1 MVAGISKRQQFRN
14 ERALQDLIRSVPGN
28 DRCADCQALNPGWA
42 SWNIGIFICMRCA
55 SLHRKLGTHISK
67 VKSLSMDTWTDDQVD
82 NMKSHGN
89 NIMNKI
95 YNPKNVKPPVP
106 TDVDESDACMERF
119 IRQKYQHRSLDEAKQ
134 KPPSRHD
141 SGYDRPRAE
150 DRSPEGSPPPL
161 PPKPARP
168 FGFGLRS
175 ASSATNLNRMS
186 NRGSAISPQSDSF
199 GASGI
204 SVRKGSGDASFDAK
218 LATLRDMGFANERRN
233 AIALRELEGNLDKTI
248 ETLVRLGEGNG
259 SVSLAKSPAAQ
270 PTPDA
275 GKSSN
280 PFDQLDARPAT
291 RQASGSYNP
300 FDAPVQSQPQAQQAP
315 VQSLE
320 QSFQNLQVA
329 QPLFPHSTGG
339 YPMRQVSL
347 PQPLYQQTATPPV
360 PTNFAQNAYVSSPQP
375 LDGGNNPFFQTGA
388 QPQAS
393 MTPPASNLA
402 QTNPFFNQVAPQ
414 PTGMQ
419 QPPQSQAASNSPFG
433 PLRHANTMPVMP
445 SSSPFGQPSP
455 FQSQLQSQPQSQPQP
470 QAQPQ
475 PQYQMQQHLQQPQ
488 GSLNPYQAMT
498 APATPQNAGYLAQP
512 QYGYQASAQHLAPQP
527 TGRVDKNSI
536 LSLYQFSPQPSATP
550 EQSQYRPSTAV
561 NPPTQTGQPSPF
573 NTMPQQQQQ
582 QSQPFNAMPQQQQQ
596 QQQQPQQQQSNPLTD
611 PLSAS
616 GTRNPFFTTAP
627 QPGAP
632 APVPTT
638 TAQATTTPY
647 LTTTV
652 PPQQQQQQQ
661 QQQTLNVYGGMPNKP
676 TGFPRGHMSQQSVD
690 INGFQS
696 GRHSPDAF
704 ASLSARYG

>member
-14 ERALQDLIRSVPGN
+14 ERTLQDLIRSVPGN

-42 SWNIGIFICMRCA
+42 SWNLGIFICMRCA

-67 VKSLSMDTWTDDQVD
+67 VKSLSMDTWSDDQVD

-95 YNPKNVKPPVP
+95 YNPRNVKPPVP

-119 IRQKYQHRSLDEAKQ
+119 IRQKYQHRSLDEKP

-141 SGYDRPRAE
+141 SGYDRSLRE

-186 NRGSAISPQSDSF
+186 NRGSAASPQSDTF
-199 GASGI
+199 GSGSPGA
-204 SVRKGSGDASFDAK
+204 SVRKASGDASTESK
-218 LATLRDMGFANERRN
+218 LAVLRDMGFANERRN
-233 AIALRELEGNLDKTI
+233 AIALRELNGNLDKTI

-259 SVSLAKSPAAQ
+259 SVSLPKTPAAQ

-275 GKSSN
+275 AKSAN
-280 PFDQLDARPAT
+280 PFDQLDARPLPQPSANF
-291 RQASGSYNP
+291 NP
-300 FDAPVQSQPQAQQAP
+300 FDAPTQPQLQAQQAP

-320 QSFQNLQVA
+320 QPFQNLQVA

-339 YPMRQVSL
+339 YPMRQASL

-360 PTNFAQNAYVSSPQP
+360 PANFAQNPYVSSPQP
-375 LDGGNNPFFQTGA
+375 LDGGHNPFFQTGA

-393 MTPPASNLA
+393 LTPPAPNPNPNLA
-402 QTNPFFNQVAPQ
+402 QSNPFFSQVAPQ
-414 PTGMQ
+414 PSAM
-419 QPPQSQAASNSPFG
+419 QPPQSQAPAAASVSPFG

-445 SSSPFGQPSP
+445 STSPFGQSSP
-455 FQSQLQSQPQSQPQP
+455 FQSQLQAQAQAQVQPPQQP

-475 PQYQMQQHLQQPQ
+475 PQFQMQQSFQQPQ
-488 GSLNPYQAMT
+488 GSLNPYQTMT
-498 APATPQNAGYLAQP
+498 APATPQNPGYSAQP
-512 QYGYQASAQHLAPQP
+512 QFGYQTSVQHLRSQP

-536 LSLYQFSPQPSATP
+536 LSLYQLSPQPPSIP
-550 EQSQYRPSTAV
+550 EQPQYQPSMGM
-561 NPPTQTGQPSPF
+561 NPMSGPTTTQTSQPSPF
-573 NTMPQQQQQ
+573 NTQPQQPSPFTTMPQQQQL
-582 QSQPFNAMPQQQQQ
+582 P
-596 QQQQPQQQQSNPLTD
+596 TD
-611 PLSAS
+611 PQA
-616 GTRNPFFTTAP
+616 GTRNPFFTT

-632 APVPTT
+632 APAPVAAAPYMP
-638 TAQATTTPY
+638 TAQA
-647 LTTTV
+647 
-652 PPQQQQQQQ
+652 PQQPMAA
-661 QQQTLNVYGGMPNKP
+661 YGMPNKP
-676 TGFPRGHMSQQSVD
+676 TGGFPRGHMSQQSVD

>member
-42 SWNIGIFICMRCA
+42 SWNLGIFICMRCA

-67 VKSLSMDTWTDDQVD
+67 VKSLSMDTWSDDQVD

-95 YNPKNVKPPVP
+95 YNPRNVKPPVP
-106 TDVDESDACMERF
+106 TDVDESDVCMERF
-119 IRQKYQHRSLDEAKQ
+119 IRQKYQHRSLDEKP

-141 SGYDRPRAE
+141 SGYDRSSRE

-186 NRGSAISPQSDSF
+186 NRGSAASPQSDTF
-199 GASGI
+199 GSGSLGA
-204 SVRKGSGDASFDAK
+204 SVRKGSVGD
-218 LATLRDMGFANERRN
+218 LEGYGFANERRN
-233 AIALRELEGNLDKTI
+233 AIALRELDGNLDKTI

-259 SVSLAKSPAAQ
+259 SVSLPKTPVAQ

-275 GKSSN
+275 AKSAN
-280 PFDQLDARPAT
+280 PFDQLDARPPT
-291 RQASGSYNP
+291 QPSGNFNP
-300 FDAPVQSQPQAQQAP
+300 FDAPTQPQLQAQQAP
-315 VQSLE
+315 VQPLE

-339 YPMRQVSL
+339 YPMRQASL
-347 PQPLYQQTATPPV
+347 PQPLYQQAATPPV
-360 PTNFAQNAYVSSPQP
+360 PANFAQNPYVSSPQP
-375 LDGGNNPFFQTGA
+375 LDGGHNPFFQTGA

-393 MTPPASNLA
+393 LTAPAPNPNPNLA
-402 QTNPFFNQVAPQ
+402 QTNPFFSQAAPQ
-414 PTGMQ
+414 LSAM
-419 QPPQSQAASNSPFG
+419 QPPQSQAPAAASVSPFG
-433 PLRHANTMPVMP
+433 PLRHANTMPVMA
-445 SSSPFGQPSP
+445 STSPFAQPSP
-455 FQSQLQSQPQSQPQP
+455 FQSQPQAQA

-475 PQYQMQQHLQQPQ
+475 PQFQMQQPFQQPQ
-488 GSLNPYQAMT
+488 GSLNPYQTMT
-498 APATPQNAGYLAQP
+498 APATPQNLGYSAQP
-512 QYGYQASAQHLAPQP
+512 QFGYQTSAQHLHSQP

-536 LSLYQFSPQPSATP
+536 LSLYQLSPQPPSIP
-550 EQSQYRPSTAV
+550 EQSQYQPSMGT
-561 NPPTQTGQPSPF
+561 NPMSGPAATQTSQPSPF
-573 NTMPQQQQQ
+573 NAQPQQSSPFTTMPQQQQQ
-582 QSQPFNAMPQQQQQ
+582 HI
-596 QQQQPQQQQSNPLTD
+596 TD
-611 PLSAS
+611 PQA
-616 GTRNPFFTTAP
+616 GTRNPFFTT

-632 APVPTT
+632 APAAAAAAASYMP
-638 TAQATTTPY
+638 TAQG
-647 LTTTV
+647 
-652 PPQQQQQQQ
+652 PQQ
-661 QQQTLNVYGGMPNKP
+661 NAAYGMPNKP
-676 TGFPRGHMSQQSVD
+676 TGGFPRGHMSQQSVD

>member
-42 SWNIGIFICMRCA
+42 SWNLGIFICMRCA

-67 VKSLSMDTWTDDQVD
+67 VKSLSMDTWSDDQVD

-95 YNPKNVKPPVP
+95 YNPRNVKPPVP

-119 IRQKYQHRSLDEAKQ
+119 IRQKYQHRSLDEKQ

-141 SGYDRPRAE
+141 SGYDRSLRE

-186 NRGSAISPQSDSF
+186 NRGSAASPQSDTF
-199 GASGI
+199 GSGSPGA
-204 SVRKGSGDASFDAK
+204 SVRKASGDASFDSK
-218 LATLRDMGFANERRN
+218 LAALRDMGFTNERRN
-233 AIALRELEGNLDKTI
+233 AIALRELHGNLDKTI

-259 SVSLAKSPAAQ
+259 SVSISKTPAAQ

-275 GKSSN
+275 SKSAN
-280 PFDQLDARPAT
+280 PFDQLDARPPPQPNANF
-291 RQASGSYNP
+291 NP
-300 FDAPVQSQPQAQQAP
+300 FDAPIQPQLQAQQAP

-339 YPMRQVSL
+339 YPMRQASL
-347 PQPLYQQTATPPV
+347 PQPLYQQAATPPV
-360 PTNFAQNAYVSSPQP
+360 PANFAQNPYVSSPQP
-375 LDGGNNPFFQTGA
+375 LDGGHNPFFQTGA

-393 MTPPASNLA
+393 LTPPAPNPNPNVA
-402 QTNPFFNQVAPQ
+402 QTNPFFSQVAPQ
-414 PTGMQ
+414 SSAM
-419 QPPQSQAASNSPFG
+419 QPPQTQAPAATSVSPFG

-445 SSSPFGQPSP
+445 STSPFSQPSP
-455 FQSQLQSQPQSQPQP
+455 FQSQLQAQAQAQAQVQVQPQQQQP

-475 PQYQMQQHLQQPQ
+475 PQFQMQQTLQQPQ
-488 GSLNPYQAMT
+488 GSLNPYQTMT
-498 APATPQNAGYLAQP
+498 APATPQHPGYATQP
-512 QYGYQASAQHLAPQP
+512 QFGYQASAQYLRSQP

-536 LSLYQFSPQPSATP
+536 LSLYQLSPQPPSIP
-550 EQSQYRPSTAV
+550 EQSQYQPSMGL
-561 NPPTQTGQPSPF
+561 NPMAGPTTTQTSQPAPFNTQPQQPSPF
-573 NTMPQQQQQ
+573 T
-582 QSQPFNAMPQQQQQ
+582 AMPQQQQQ
-596 QQQQPQQQQSNPLTD
+596 APTD
-611 PLSAS
+611 PQA
-616 GTRNPFFTTAP
+616 GARNPFFTT

-632 APVPTT
+632 APAPAAAAPYRPA
-638 TAQATTTPY
+638 AQA
-647 LTTTV
+647 
-652 PPQQQQQQQ
+652 PQQP
-661 QQQTLNVYGGMPNKP
+661 TATYAMPNKP
-676 TGFPRGHMSQQSVD
+676 TGGFPRGHMSQQSVD

>member
-119 IRQKYQHRSLDEAKQ
+119 IRQKYQHRSLDEAKA

-141 SGYDRPRAE
+141 SGYDRPHAE

-186 NRGSAISPQSDSF
+186 NRGSAVSPQSDSF

-233 AIALRELEGNLDKTI
+233 AIALRELDGNLEKTI

-360 PTNFAQNAYVSSPQP
+360 PTNFAQSAYVSSPQP

-393 MTPPASNLA
+393 MTPPASNIA
-402 QTNPFFNQVAPQ
+402 QNNPFFSQVAPQ

-419 QPPQSQAASNSPFG
+419 QPPQSQAASNSPF
-433 PLRHANTMPVMP
+433 
-445 SSSPFGQPSP
+445 
-455 FQSQLQSQPQSQPQP
+455 
-470 QAQPQ
+470 
-475 PQYQMQQHLQQPQ
+475 
-488 GSLNPYQAMT
+488 
-498 APATPQNAGYLAQP
+498 
-512 QYGYQASAQHLAPQP
+512 
-527 TGRVDKNSI
+527 
-536 LSLYQFSPQPSATP
+536 
-550 EQSQYRPSTAV
+550 
-561 NPPTQTGQPSPF
+561 
-573 NTMPQQQQQ
+573 
-582 QSQPFNAMPQQQQQ
+582 
-596 QQQQPQQQQSNPLTD
+596 D

-616 GTRNPFFTTAP
+616 GNRNPFFTTAP
-627 QPGAP
+627 QPGAS
-632 APVPTT
+632 ALAPTT
-638 TAQATTTPY
+638 TAQATPY
-647 LTTTV
+647 LTTTA
-652 PPQQQQQQQ
+652 PPQQQQQQ
-661 QQQTLNVYGGMPNKP
+661 TVNVYGGMPNKP
-676 TGFPRGHMSQQSVD
+676 AGFPRGHMSQQSVD

>member
-42 SWNIGIFICMRCA
+42 SWNVRIFICMRCA

-119 IRQKYQHRSLDEAKQ
+119 IRQKYQHRSLDEAKA
-134 KPPSRHD
+134 KPPS
-141 SGYDRPRAE
+141 
-150 DRSPEGSPPPL
+150 L
-161 PPKPARP
+161 
-168 FGFGLRS
+168 
-175 ASSATNLNRMS
+175 
-186 NRGSAISPQSDSF
+186 SPQSDSF

-233 AIALRELEGNLDKTI
+233 AIALRELDGNLEKTI

-360 PTNFAQNAYVSSPQP
+360 PTNFAQSAYVSSPQP

-393 MTPPASNLA
+393 MTPPASNIA
-402 QTNPFFNQVAPQ
+402 QNNPFFSQVAPQ

-433 PLRHANTMPVMP
+433 PLRHANTMPAMP
-445 SSSPFGQPSP
+445 STSPFGQPSP
-455 FQSQLQSQPQSQPQP
+455 FQSQLQSQSQLQPQP

-498 APATPQNAGYLAQP
+498 APATPQSAGYLAQP

-536 LSLYQFSPQPSATP
+536 LSLYQFSPQPSAIP
-550 EQSQYRPSTAV
+550 EQPQYRPSTAV

-573 NTMPQQQQQ
+573 NTMPQQQQ
-582 QSQPFNAMPQQQQQ
+582 SQPFNTMPQQQQQ
-596 QQQQPQQQQSNPLTD
+596 QQQPQQQQQQQSNPLTD

-616 GTRNPFFTTAP
+616 GNRNPFFTTAP
-627 QPGAP
+627 QPGAS
-632 APVPTT
+632 ALAPTT
-638 TAQATTTPY
+638 TAQATPY
-647 LTTTV
+647 LTTTA
-652 PPQQQQQQQ
+652 PPQQQQQQ
-661 QQQTLNVYGGMPNKP
+661 TVNVYGGMPNKP
-676 TGFPRGHMSQQSVD
+676 AGFPRGHMSQQSVD

>member
-28 DRCADCQALNPGWA
+28 DRCADCQALNPGEQ
-42 SWNIGIFICMRCA
+42 
-55 SLHRKLGTHISK
+55 HRQSPPLGTHISK
-67 VKSLSMDTWTDDQVD
+67 VKSLSMDTWSDDQVD
-82 NMKSHGN
+82 VSRVRDNNMKSHGN

-95 YNPKNVKPPVP
+95 YNPRNVKPPVP

-119 IRQKYQHRSLDEAKQ
+119 IRQKYQHRSLDEKP

-141 SGYDRPRAE
+141 SGYDRSLRE

-186 NRGSAISPQSDSF
+186 NRGSAVSPQSDTF
-199 GASGI
+199 GSGSLGA
-204 SVRKGSGDASFDAK
+204 SVRKGSGDASFESK
-218 LATLRDMGFANERRN
+218 LAALRDMGFANERRN
-233 AIALRELEGNLDKTI
+233 AIALRELDGNLDKTI

-259 SVSLAKSPAAQ
+259 SVSLPRTPAAQ

-275 GKSSN
+275 AKSAN
-280 PFDQLDARPAT
+280 PFDQLDARPPT
-291 RQASGSYNP
+291 QPSGNFNP
-300 FDAPVQSQPQAQQAP
+300 FDAPTQPQPQAQQAP
-315 VQSLE
+315 VQPLE

-339 YPMRQVSL
+339 YPMRQASL
-347 PQPLYQQTATPPV
+347 PQPLYQQAATPPV
-360 PTNFAQNAYVSSPQP
+360 PANFAQNPYVSSPQP
-375 LDGGNNPFFQTGA
+375 LEGGHNPFFQTGA

-393 MTPPASNLA
+393 LTSPAPNQNPTLA
-402 QTNPFFNQVAPQ
+402 QTNPFFSQAAPQ
-414 PTGMQ
+414 LSAM
-419 QPPQSQAASNSPFG
+419 QPPQSQAPAAASVSPFG

-445 SSSPFGQPSP
+445 STSPFAQPSP
-455 FQSQLQSQPQSQPQP
+455 FQPQAQAQVQPQPQQQP

-475 PQYQMQQHLQQPQ
+475 PQFQMQQPFQQPQ
-488 GSLNPYQAMT
+488 GSLNPYQTMT
-498 APATPQNAGYLAQP
+498 APATPQNPGYSAHP
-512 QYGYQASAQHLAPQP
+512 QFGYQISAQHLLSQP

-536 LSLYQFSPQPSATP
+536 LSLYQLSPQPPSIP
-550 EQSQYRPSTAV
+550 EQSQYQPSMGMNQMSGPAI
-561 NPPTQTGQPSPF
+561 TQTSQPSPSF
-573 NTMPQQQQQ
+573 NAQSQ
-582 QSQPFNAMPQQQQQ
+582 QSSPFTTMPQQQQQ
-596 QQQQPQQQQSNPLTD
+596 QQQQHTTD
-611 PLSAS
+611 PQA
-616 GTRNPFFTTAP
+616 GTRNPFFTT

-632 APVPTT
+632 ASQ
-638 TAQATTTPY
+638 TAAY
-647 LTTTV
+647 
-652 PPQQQQQQQ
+652 
-661 QQQTLNVYGGMPNKP
+661 GMPNKP
-676 TGFPRGHMSQQSVD
+676 TGGFPRGHMSQQSVD